1 MESKTIIFSGLSLLT
16 GAVVGFVVGYS
27 ISKKNSEDKLQE
39 QEEAFKAMQEY
50 QKESELP
57 VENKPVVKT
66 VVKAAKLATPEAP
79 GINYTLYSKMK
90 AEETKKAESES
101 PSEEDTEEDEEEM
114 EAPMETYEERL
125 EREAEEENAEYQ
137 LYQKKKGDK
146 IDVLGNEAVDSEYP
160 EVHYP
165 GEELYYFTEDD
176 IITDEDGNEVDEKS
190 LIGDK
195 LRRFGW
201 MQNEQEAVWVR
212 NNPRETDYHV
222 NKVKD
227 SRDSWFGFD
236 Q

>member
-27 ISKKNSEDKLQE
+27 ISKKNAEDKLQE

-50 QKESELP
+50 QNESELP

-66 VVKAAKLATPEAP
+66 VVKAAKLATPEAS
-79 GINYTLYSKMK
+79 GIDYTLYSKMK

-101 PSEEDTEEDEEEM
+101 PSEEDTEEDEEEI

-125 EREAEEENAEYQ
+125 EREAEEENAQYQ

>member
-27 ISKKNSEDKLQE
+27 ISKKNAEDKLQE

-79 GINYTLYSKMK
+79 GIDYTLYSKMK

-125 EREAEEENAEYQ
+125 EREAEEENAQYQ

-165 GEELYYFTEDD
+165 GEEL
-176 IITDEDGNEVDEKS
+176 
-190 LIGDK
+190 
-195 LRRFGW
+195 
-201 MQNEQEAVWVR
+201 
-212 NNPRETDYHV
+212 
-222 NKVKD
+222 
-227 SRDSWFGFD
+227 
-236 Q
+236 

>member
-1 MESKTIIFSGLSLLT
+1 MENKTIIFSGLSLLT

-27 ISKKNSEDKLQE
+27 ISKKNAEDKLQE

-57 VENKPVVKT
+57 VESKPVVKT

-79 GINYTLYSKMK
+79 GIDYTLYSKMK

-176 IITDEDGNEVDEKS
+176 IITDEDGNEIDEKS

>member
-1 MESKTIIFSGLSLLT
+1 MENKTIIFSGLSLLT
-16 GAVVGFVVGYS
+16 GAVVGFVVGYN
-27 ISKKNSEDKLQE
+27 ISKKSAEDKLHE
-39 QEEAFKAMQEY
+39 QEEAFKAMQDY

-57 VENKPVVKT
+57 AEEKPVVKT
-66 VVKAAKLATPEAP
+66 VVKAAKLATPEEP

-101 PSEEDTEEDEEEM
+101 PSEEDVEEDEEET
-114 EAPMETYEERL
+114 EVPMETYEERL

-176 IITDEDGNEVDEKS
+176 IITDEDGNEIDEKS

>member
-27 ISKKNSEDKLQE
+27 ISKKNAEDKLQE

-79 GINYTLYSKMK
+79 GIDYTLYSKMK
-90 AEETKKAESES
+90 EEETKKAESES

-125 EREAEEENAEYQ
+125 EREAEEENAQYQ

-176 IITDEDGNEVDEKS
+176 IITDEDGNEIDEKS

>member
-1 MESKTIIFSGLSLLT
+1 MENKTIIFSGLSLIT

-27 ISKKNSEDKLQE
+27 ISKKNAEDKLQE

-125 EREAEEENAEYQ
+125 EREAEEENAQYQ

-176 IITDEDGNEVDEKS
+176 IITDEDGNEIDEKS

>member
-27 ISKKNSEDKLQE
+27 ISKKNAEDKLQE

-79 GINYTLYSKMK
+79 GIDYTLYSKMK
-90 AEETKKAESES
+90 EEETKKAESES

-125 EREAEEENAEYQ
+125 EREAEEENAQYQ

-176 IITDEDGNEVDEKS
+176 IITDEDGNEIDEKS

-227 SRDSWFGFD
+227 SRDSWFRFD

>member
-1 MESKTIIFSGLSLLT
+1 MESKTIIFSGLSLIT

-27 ISKKNSEDKLQE
+27 ISKKNAEDKLQE

-50 QKESELP
+50 RKESELP

-79 GINYTLYSKMK
+79 GIDYTLYSKMK
-90 AEETKKAESES
+90 EEETKKAESES

-125 EREAEEENAEYQ
+125 EREAEEENAQYQ

-176 IITDEDGNEVDEKS
+176 IITDEDGNEIDEKS

-201 MQNEQEAVWVR
+201 MKNEQEAVWVR

>member
-1 MESKTIIFSGLSLLT
+1 MENKTIIFSGLSLLT
-16 GAVVGFVVGYS
+16 GAVVGFVVGYN
-27 ISKKNSEDKLQE
+27 ISKKNAEDKLRE
-39 QEEAFKAMQEY
+39 QEDAFKAMQDY

-57 VENKPVVKT
+57 ADEKPVIKT
-66 VVKAAKLATPEAP
+66 VVKAAKLATPEEP

-90 AEETKKAESES
+90 AEEAKKAESES
-101 PSEEDTEEDEEEM
+101 PSEEDAEEDEEET
-114 EAPMETYEERL
+114 EVPMETYEERL

-176 IITDEDGNEVDEKS
+176 IITDEDGNEIDEKS

-201 MQNEQEAVWVR
+201 MLNEQEAVWVR

-227 SRDSWFGFD
+227 SRDNWFGFD

>member
-1 MESKTIIFSGLSLLT
+1 MLFTII
-16 GAVVGFVVGYS
+16 
-27 ISKKNSEDKLQE
+27 Q
-39 QEEAFKAMQEY
+39 
-50 QKESELP
+50 QKRRRNGEFM
-57 VENKPVVKT
+57 
-66 VVKAAKLATPEAP
+66 AKLVIMPRQ
-79 GINYTLYSKMK
+79 GQSV
-90 AEETKKAESES
+90 ESCVI
-101 PSEEDTEEDEEEM
+101 TEW
-114 EAPMETYEERL
+114 
-125 EREAEEENAEYQ
+125 
-137 LYQKKKGDK
+137 QKKKGDK

-176 IITDEDGNEVDEKS
+176 IITDEDGNEIDEKS

>member
-27 ISKKNSEDKLQE
+27 ISKKNAEDKLQE

-66 VVKAAKLATPEAP
+66 VVRAAKLATPEAP
-79 GINYTLYSKMK
+79 GIDYTLYSKMK
-90 AEETKKAESES
+90 EEETKKAESES

-114 EAPMETYEERL
+114 EAPMETYKERL
-125 EREAEEENAEYQ
+125 EREAEEENAQYQ

-176 IITDEDGNEVDEKS
+176 IITDEDGNEIDEKS